1 MIKKFFLIFIGLF
14 AFVSFANAE
23 NELKIDFF
31 YAKTCTHCGEASK
44 FLDNLALENK
54 NVRVS
59 KYDVSEL
66 ESVELLQEHYLNY
79 NVDELDRGYVPIMFV
94 GEKYFIGF
102 KKNSTDVSIRA
113 FINGSSLEEVEELK
127 KEIVLPFVGEI
138 SIENKSP
145 LFFSVVFGV
154 LDGFNACAMAA
165 LAFLLSVLI
174 GIGDR
179 RKLILLGGTFILVS
193 GIVYFLFMA
202 AWLNI
207 FLVLPHL
214 DIITYAVGI
223 LMIIMGVCVLKEFFD
238 GVVCKLCEVDA
249 KKSNWF
255 SYNQKKLMEKA
266 RNVLSSQKSMFLTI
280 GAVIFIAAGINTI
293 ELVCSFG
300 LPVAF
305 TKILTSYDLTPAMHY
320 FYLIVYDIF
329 YMLDDFIVFLI
340 AVFTFNLVQESDK
353 FIRGSKLIS
362 GILLLFLGIVMIFF
376 PGVLGQL

>member
-31 YAKTCTHCGEASK
+31 MQRHVLIVGSK
-44 FLDNLALENK
+44 QILDNLALENK
-54 NVRVS
+54 NVRIS
-59 KYDVSEL
+59 RYDVSEL
-66 ESVELLQEHYLNY
+66 ESVELLEEHYLNY
-79 NVDELDRGYVPIMFV
+79 NVDELDRVMSYYVC

-127 KEIVLPFVGEI
+127 KEIVLPIVGEI

-145 LFFSVVFGV
+145 LFFSAVFGI

-179 RKLILLGGTFILVS
+179 RELILLGGTFILVS